1 MITRNRGKSKSVV
14 ETLGLVKKNKRR
26 VAKEGDLA
34 KTGAALLPLA
44 HEEVVSEAEE
54 KVSRGCDGGSNL
66 GVTVDVTDC
75 CRLGELTVSQPA
87 FRKCEDSLGTLHKV
101 PGYDWLPPK
110 GTHSFRVCDEVLRE
124 ILEEVS
130 AAGEVFLSRRQFMQ
144 SKLRRN
150 ESREKEENV
159 VYAFKETRLQRLFG
173 KMSVDLETIN
183 EELDKEEA
191 FLAPCG
197 LVRPGVTRALRKRRL
212 EKCKQVKHEAMGR
225 LRPNPRPRRFSD
237 MVNPSGEVAARLTG
251 ISRNAKR
258 VRDRNARAA
267 AKKLAQ
273 AKSQA
278 SHMLQSNTE
287 VKRGRPRK
295 SSRPLME
302 SNKRSIS
309 RSGVQTRPRR
319 SVSTRHHIDWKFC
332 YGSVSEN
339 MKLQRGG
346 EVATTRKRRA
356 PVSSHTSADENEE
369 EEEEEAESKEHKRGL
384 EQTRNVEGEA
394 EHETGVVRCEGI
406 GAGAEISFPKSVA
419 GAALQESN
427 VPRGSDLRRCAR
439 SMLFERKRRRNVL
452 RLAGA
457 RSRSRSRSS
466 SELSTDF
473 DGGAR
478 CYTRRAAVASQSR
491 EASFVVGQRKKG
503 SSFYAR
509 PSRVFAT
516 ARNAAVSTTVGGA
529 EEHMERVR
537 GGHHHRRLTLLDRV
551 VLGLTCSVMQDG
563 DEIHI
568 KQLHSDDLSIL
579 LQRVTETGF
588 NINGLSTK
596 TNANSEQE
604 FNITLTHH
612 PRAEMSVRQV
622 RKHNISGAQSSA
634 SATTLASHAFR
645 GAQALSP
652 TPVAAVGGGAG
663 AAGDTVCLDTHS
675 DSEGG
680 LKGRGVVVCDSPP
693 SLRPSSTMGF
703 NRSRMLSVAARR
715 RGVQSG
721 GGRMLHPLHRMGMRH
736 LSAAAAAAAAAAVA
750 RSSGG
755 VARRPRSRDSNA
767 AEGDSD
773 GGEAVP
779 HAHQSHHAASPFVLP
794 LAGGLGFRRHS
805 PRKVI
810 RKVYTGTSTVPKILN
825 RRRLLIAGSTHLP
838 PQQASQPLASPFPL
852 PQPAVTMATAGVK
865 MSVSTGGSG
874 AEELVVAATAEN
886 KSSQPFSRVY
896 GPVAIEAVTAEA
908 LVESSEKSKRASRGL
923 GEEVVHTGSSATGA
937 VAGSSGG
944 SVSEVVATTI
954 AVASTTVTAAGAT
967 LQSLPPSEEEGRK
980 NPANSM
986 CASQL
991 LRLKRHHDEQ
1001 PQLSSVPTSSSMEA
1015 VSPTSLPPPPP
1026 LPPPQVC
1033 TPSPSLPSSQSLQKN
1048 QRKLN
1053 PIQQRVEVAG
1063 LASTVD
1069 IDDGTDFELST
1080 ALIHPPPLQPA
1091 APSGLPTAVHQT
1103 LPMVAKANEPLEGL
1117 RSVLSSA
1124 STSTATTS
1132 TMAYLHQQCCNA
1144 SQYSAAV
1151 VQCVASAGV
1160 LSQGAKNVATGKRPL
1175 IPAVNATTASVP
1187 PTTTQHTFDVC
1198 GKAGFLTGRPMI
1210 APGRGVVSTVA
1221 ATTSNKR
1228 PVVHKYHTFRKISPK
1243 NQTTSFVAVDSG
1255 ATITITT
1262 TATTTTTITTTNN
1275 NSVNSSSI
1283 GRPATS
1289 SLLLKSLLESGG
1301 GGALPNAHSSYQPRA
1316 PSAPPP
1322 LSAPPPP
1329 LPPPPPPSLRAHAS
1343 ALCGSS
1349 LSVAAA
1355 RFNQPPAHQSRGTWQ
1370 LGGRAIVIGASI
1382 TTPSNS
1388 THRLQSL
1395 PVTPSPSPPATP
1407 PPPTS
1412 IDGGSTAK
1420 SVEAITSDAVPHP
1433 VLHETVG
1440 S

>member
-1 MITRNRGKSKSVV
+1 
-14 ETLGLVKKNKRR
+14 
-26 VAKEGDLA
+26 
-34 KTGAALLPLA
+34 
-44 HEEVVSEAEE
+44 
-54 KVSRGCDGGSNL
+54 
-66 GVTVDVTDC
+66 
-75 CRLGELTVSQPA
+75 
-87 FRKCEDSLGTLHKV
+87 
-101 PGYDWLPPK
+101 
-110 GTHSFRVCDEVLRE
+110 
-124 ILEEVS
+124 
-130 AAGEVFLSRRQFMQ
+130 
-144 SKLRRN
+144 
-150 ESREKEENV
+150 
-159 VYAFKETRLQRLFG
+159 
-173 KMSVDLETIN
+173 
-183 EELDKEEA
+183 
-191 FLAPCG
+191 
-197 LVRPGVTRALRKRRL
+197 
-212 EKCKQVKHEAMGR
+212 
-225 LRPNPRPRRFSD
+225 
-237 MVNPSGEVAARLTG
+237 
-251 ISRNAKR
+251 
-258 VRDRNARAA
+258 
-267 AKKLAQ
+267 
-273 AKSQA
+273 
-278 SHMLQSNTE
+278 
-287 VKRGRPRK
+287 
-295 SSRPLME
+295 ME

-767 AEGDSD
+767 AEGIATA
-773 GGEAVP
+773 ERRYLMLI
-779 HAHQSHHAASPFVLP
+779 SPIMPLLRLCCPLPEGWAFV
-794 LAGGLGFRRHS
+794 G
-805 PRKVI
+805 
-810 RKVYTGTSTVPKILN
+810 
-825 RRRLLIAGSTHLP
+825 IALESTHLP

-1103 LPMVAKANEPLEGL
+1103 LPMVAKANEPPRGTSGAPLTV
-1117 RSVLSSA
+1117 RSSPPQSVLSSA

-1433 VLHETVG
+1433 VLHLGLIDLRPIRVVAAANHVVQLSLLRLPSSHPPIQFTFFNHIHSCRPQHCSDGFCGAAKAVEVIAYIARN